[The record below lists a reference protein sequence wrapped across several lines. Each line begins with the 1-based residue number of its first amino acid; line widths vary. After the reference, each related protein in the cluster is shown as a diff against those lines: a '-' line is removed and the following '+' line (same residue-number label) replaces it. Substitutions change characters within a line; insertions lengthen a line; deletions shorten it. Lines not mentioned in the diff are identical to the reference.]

1 MGGISSPIAS
11 LVTDV
16 VAAPISRLYLME
28 GILSAISGDAG
39 LLFYAKTPNG
49 TGGNAG
55 KYVLTAGSASIY
67 AATGSDW
74 YTDVNTP
81 LALTDTQILALA
93 SCNDYHILYSAA
105 KGLAIYD
112 PYTTTQVT
120 IDKAH
125 RFYKATVY
133 QDDVP
138 TAFFNGLDFT
148 NATYTGGPTIVAD
161 NTGALVNAGTN
172 KPGVMGARL
181 DGSIWYD
188 TALDGTPIVASTS
201 QPTRVGVIATTIAE
215 GATLGQELVVDCTAS
230 KWTASGSNTVEQDGD
245 AVKITYVD
253 NNIGAKYFLRSTNGA
268 LLAAGSLYA
277 ARLYI
282 TFRAKINS
290 GKAKAWVVSDSS
302 GMIFTFAD
310 LTTEFVEYSVEFKNL
325 DVFGGYWNITFYNF
339 STTEVIWVKDV
350 SVKVV
355 YPTYIAPFFTPGTTF
370 KRYSSANPTT
380 MPGWLCE
387 TARTNYA
394 LNSASPATHTI
405 ANIAA
410 GTYTLWQEGSGS
422 IAATAGTAVG
432 TFGTASNET
441 PARITITAGGTVVLT
456 ASGTNTWV
464 QLELGAFK
472 TSRIT
477 TTAESATRAG
487 TVCTYNTA
495 GVIRENNMAMLI
507 RCTPRAAG
515 QTAYLWGC
523 YSDISYILSIVLS
536 PSNIALRKR
545 INGTNTDATVSYTHA
560 ADTPIEVLC
569 VFSTAHGM
577 CAAVRAYSGGVWGAW
592 TNGTTVTTTAAKADA
607 VIAST
612 YQLGALN
619 SANQMTGN
627 ISLFDTLLLP
637 DGIPDPLKYAKA
649 KWGLPA

>member
-1 MGGISSPIAS
+1 MDIVTRLFLHDGQQSPPRTG
-11 LVTDV
+11 LL
-16 VAAPISRLYLME
+16 LYLR
-28 GILSAISGDAG
+28 
-39 LLFYAKTPNG
+39 TPNG
-49 TGGNAG
+49 TGAAAG
-55 KYVLTAGSASIY
+55 KYVATAGSASIF
-67 AATGSDW
+67 AALGSDW
-74 YTDVNTP
+74 YTDVATP
-81 LALTDTQILALA
+81 KALTAAEILALA
-93 SCNDYHILYSAA
+93 SVNDYHILFSAA

-161 NTGALVNAGTN
+161 NTGALVNAGAN

-201 QPTRVGVIATTIAE
+201 QPTRVCVIASTIAE

-230 KWTASGSNTVEQDGD
+230 KWTALGSNTVEQDGD

-253 NNIGAKYFLRSTNGA
+253 NSSGAKYFLKSSNMA
-268 LLAAGSLYA
+268 LLAVSLYA

-290 GKAKAWVVSDSS
+290 GTANARVQSDSS
-302 GMIFTFAD
+302 STSFTFEN
-310 LTTEFVEYSVEFKNL
+310 LTTEFVEYSVEFKNRDEL
-325 DVFGGYWNITFYNF
+325 RGYWNITFFNF
-339 STTEVIWVKDV
+339 GPNEVIWVKDV
-350 SVKVV
+350 SVKIV

-387 TARTNYA
+387 PARTNYA

-495 GVIRENNMAMLI
+495 GVIRGNDMAMLI

-515 QTAYLWGC
+515 QTAAYLWGC
-523 YSDISYILSIVLS
+523 YNDTINSLSIVLN
-536 PSNIALRKR
+536 PSNITLRKR
-545 INGTNTDATVSYTHA
+545 INGINTDATVSYTHA

-577 CAAVRAYSGGVWGAW
+577 RVAVRAYSGGVWGAW
-592 TNGTTVTTTAAKADA
+592 TNGTTVTTTAAKTNA

-612 YQLGALN
+612 FQRGALN
-619 SANQMTGN
+619 GASQFAGN
-627 ISLFDTLLLP
+627 ISEDNVLLLP
-637 DGIPDPLKYAKA
+637 DGIPDPLAYVKA
-649 KWGLPA
+649 KLGVA

>member
-1 MGGISSPIAS
+1 MFRFGLLSKGTHLPPGYLFRSRFPNTVGGWILPDTDACRAAVPEDLFWYDVLGAPIARTPDEILGWAGINS
-11 LVTDV
+11 WNVFFTSARGLVVYPKDTLSTTLAKVDRYY
-16 VAAPISRLYLME
+16 RL
-28 GILSAISGDAG
+28 
-39 LLFYAKTPNG
+39 
-49 TGGNAG
+49 
-55 KYVLTAGSASIY
+55 
-67 AATGSDW
+67 
-74 YTDVNTP
+74 
-81 LALTDTQILALA
+81 
-93 SCNDYHILYSAA
+93 
-105 KGLAIYD
+105 
-112 PYTTTQVT
+112 
-120 IDKAH
+120 
-125 RFYKATVY
+125 
-133 QDDVP
+133 P
-138 TAFFNGLDFT
+138 TSYNYPSAFFNGLDFT

-253 NNIGAKYFLRSTNGA
+253 SNIGAKYFLRSSNGA
-268 LLAAGSLYA
+268 LLAVSLYG

-290 GKAKAWVVSDSS
+290 GAAKAQVTSGSS
-302 GMIFTFAD
+302 ARTFTFAD
-310 LTTEFVEYSVEFKNL
+310 LTTEFVEYSVEFKNQ
-325 DVFGGYWNITFYNF
+325 DIHGGYWNITFLNF

-350 SVKVV
+350 SVKIV

-387 TARTNYA
+387 PARTNYA

-495 GVIRENNMAMLI
+495 GVIRENDMAMLI

-515 QTAYLWGC
+515 QDAYLWGC
-523 YSDISYILSIVLS
+523 YNDISNSLSIVLN
-536 PSNIALRKR
+536 PSNITLRKR
-545 INGTNTDATVSYTHA
+545 IDFANTDATVSYTHA

-577 CAAVRAYSGGVWGAW
+577 CVAVRAYSGGVWGAW
-592 TNGTTVTTTAAKADA
+592 KNGTTVTTTEAKTNA

-612 YQLGALN
+612 FQLGALN
-619 SANQMTGN
+619 GDSQFAGN
-627 ISLFDTLLLP
+627 ISEYNVLLLP
-637 DGIPDPLKYAKA
+637 DGIPDPLAYVKA
-649 KWGLPA
+649 KLGVA

>member
-1 MGGISSPIAS
+1 MDLRAIKPAIGRGIGNINSPM
-11 LVTDV
+11 
-16 VAAPISRLYLME
+16 Y
-28 GILSAISGDAG
+28 G
-39 LLFYAKTPNG
+39 LK
-49 TGGNAG
+49 
-55 KYVLTAGSASIY
+55 
-67 AATGSDW
+67 
-74 YTDVNTP
+74 
-81 LALTDTQILALA
+81 Q
-93 SCNDYHILYSAA
+93 DY
-105 KGLAIYD
+105 
-112 PYTTTQVT
+112 
-120 IDKAH
+120 
-125 RFYKATVY
+125 
-133 QDDVP
+133 P

-253 NNIGAKYFLRSTNGA
+253 NNIGAKYFLTSSNGA
-268 LLAAGSLYA
+268 LLAGSLYG
-277 ARLYI
+277 ARLYV

-290 GKAKAWVVSDSS
+290 GTAKARVISDSS
-302 GMIFTFAD
+302 SRSFTFAD

-325 DVFGGYWNITFYNF
+325 DVFGGYWNITFLSL

-350 SVKVV
+350 SVKRV
-355 YPTYIAPFFTPGTTF
+355 YPIYIAPFFTPGTTF

-387 TARTNYA
+387 PARTNYA

-495 GVIRENNMAMLI
+495 GVIRENDMAMLI

-515 QTAYLWGC
+515 QAAYLWGC
-523 YSDISYILSIVLS
+523 YSDFSYNLSIVLN
-536 PSNIALRKR
+536 PSNITLRKR
-545 INGTNTDATVSYTHA
+545 SNGTNTDATVSYTHA

-577 CAAVRAYSGGVWGAW
+577 CVAVRAYSGGVWGAW
-592 TNGTTVTTTAAKADA
+592 TNGTTVTTTAAKTNV

-612 YQLGALN
+612 FQLGALN
-619 SANQMTGN
+619 GASQFAGN
-627 ISLFDTLLLP
+627 ISEDNVLLLP
-637 DGIPDPLKYAKA
+637 DGIPDPLAYAKA
-649 KWGLPA
+649 KLGVA